1 MMTISNIQD
10 LGELVVAKGDTFN
23 LRFVFKNEDGTLPDY
38 TGFEGFYIL
47 SELGYEDVNVLSL
60 QMNLQSGSTNTF
72 TLNVITEDTQDLEAR
87 SYVVKVV
94 LKDENDNLY
103 KKARGIIT
111 IKEDS
116 LEVT

>member
-10 LGELVVAKGDTFN
+10 LGELVIAKGDTFN
-23 LRFVFKNEDGTLPDY
+23 
-38 TGFEGFYIL
+38 
-47 SELGYEDVNVLSL
+47 L

-87 SYVVKVV
+87 SYVAKVV